1 MEIVIQVDDS
11 LIAANNKLEALMEVG
26 GFTGTPEYLCAV
38 EDLAFNLSSRIN
50 SELAI
55 KRIREE
61 NKD

>member
-11 LIAANNKLEALMEVG
+11 LIAANNKMEALMEVA
-26 GFTGTPEYLCAV
+26 GFTSTPEYLSAV
-38 EDLAFNLSSRIN
+38 EALAFNLSSRIN